1 MFRQWIQH
9 TRKPEGFLGRLM
21 LRGMNRGHAGLSD
34 WGLNH
39 LGQLAPDARVLD
51 VGCGGGANLKR
62 FLSLCPQGQV
72 DGIDYS
78 EESVAFSR
86 KLNQGAQGRCQVRQG
101 DAMALPYESGSFD
114 LVSAF
119 ETVYF
124 WPDLC
129 RGFQEVF
136 RVLRPGGRFLIV
148 CEGSGEESARWEELI
163 AGMTVHSPED
173 LQQALQAAG
182 FLGITLYRGKKG
194 RICLVAEKGLAQ
206 RT

>member
-1 MFRQWIQH
+1 MFRKLIQH

-21 LRGMNRGHAGLSD
+21 LRGMNQGHAALSA
-34 WGLNH
+34 WGLAH

-62 FLSLCPQGQV
+62 FLLLCPQGQV

-78 EESVAFSR
+78 KESVAYSR
-86 KLNQGAQGRCQVRQG
+86 RLNQRAQGRCQVRQG
-101 DAMALPYESGSFD
+101 DAMALPYEDASFD
-114 LVSAF
+114 QVSAF

-124 WPDLC
+124 WPDLF

-148 CEGSGEESARWEELI
+148 CEGSGMESARWEQMI
-163 AGMTVHSPED
+163 AGMTVHSAED
-173 LQQALQAAG
+173 LQKALRTAG
-182 FLGITLYRGKKG
+182 FPGITLHRGKKG
-194 RICLVAEKGLAQ
+194 RICLVAMKTA
-206 RT
+206 